1 MKREDVIR
9 LFPGTIREIL
19 QRAAW
24 DPDALQEIRLRTGKP
39 LILWQDGE
47 EYFVSSRGILT
58 RHRKMAYLVTQ
69 EEIRT
74 TMEYLGQYSLYAYEE
89 ELRQGFLT
97 IQGGHRVGVTG
108 KTIIEEH
115 QVKGVRQ
122 ISCINI
128 RFSHEVKGCAD
139 AVLPYVLKDTEVCHT
154 LIISPPR
161 CGKTTLLRDMIRQVS
176 DGTEEFP
183 GCTVGVV
190 DERSEI
196 GGSYQGIPQNDVGIR
211 TDLLDCC
218 PKSEGMM
225 MLIRSMSPS
234 VIAVDEI
241 GNYEDIEAI
250 EMTLNSGCKLLATVH
265 GSSIED
271 IQKKPLLERLMK
283 EHVFQRYIVLQS
295 GSGRTENCHEQQTF
309 DEPGSNRHTIG
320 RIAQIYDGRGT
331 CLYQREGGYAGC

>member
-1 MKREDVIR
+1 MDMKREDVLR

-19 QRAAW
+19 ARAPW
-24 DPDALQEIRLRTGKP
+24 DAEQLQEIRLRTGKP
-39 LILWQDGE
+39 LLLWQNGE
-47 EYFVSSRGILT
+47 EYFLSTQGLLT
-58 RHRKMAYLVTQ
+58 RHKELAYLVHG

-108 KTIIEEH
+108 KAIVEQK
-115 QVKGVRQ
+115 QVRGVHQ

-128 RFSHEVKGCAD
+128 RFSHEVAGCAD
-139 AVLPYVLKDTEVCHT
+139 PVIPYVIGRQEVYHT

-161 CGKTTLLRDMIRQVS
+161 CGKTTLLRDLVRQIS
-176 DGTEEFP
+176 DGTGEFA

-196 GGSYQGIPQNDVGIR
+196 GGSYHGIPQNDVGIR

-218 PKSEGMM
+218 PKAEGMM
-225 MLIRSMSPS
+225 MLMRSMSPE

-241 GNYEDIEAI
+241 GNYEDIDAL
-250 EMTLNSGCKLLATVH
+250 EMIFHSGCKLLATVH
-265 GSSIED
+265 GSSIEE
-271 IQKKPLLERLMK
+271 IRQKPLLERLMK
-283 EHVFQRYIVLQS
+283 EHVFERYLLL
-295 GSGRTENCHEQQTF
+295 GRGEGQGVGTVTGIF
-309 DEPGSNRHTIG
+309 DE
-320 RIAQIYDGRGT
+320 RGT
-331 CLYQREGGYAGC
+331 CLYQKGKEG

>member
-9 LFPGTIREIL
+9 LFPGKLREIL
-19 QRAAW
+19 TQAAW
-24 DPDALQEIRLRTGKP
+24 DADALEEIRLRTGKP
-39 LILWQDGE
+39 LILWQDGQ

-58 RHRKMAYLVTQ
+58 RHRKMAYLVRQ

-108 KTIIEEH
+108 KTMVEER
-115 QVKGVRQ
+115 QIKGVRQ

-128 RFSHEVKGCAD
+128 RFSHEIKGCAD
-139 AVLPYVLKDTEVCHT
+139 AILPYVLKDHQVCHT
-154 LIISPPR
+154 LIVSPPR
-161 CGKTTLLRDMIRQVS
+161 CGKTTLLRDLIRQIS
-176 DGTEEFP
+176 DGTERFP

-218 PKSEGMM
+218 PKSEGMV
-225 MLIRSMSPS
+225 MLLRSMSPA

-241 GNYEDIEAI
+241 GNYEDIDAI
-250 EMTLNSGCKLLATVH
+250 EMTLNSGCRLLATVH
-265 GSSIED
+265 GSSVEEL
-271 IQKKPLLERLMK
+271 QKKPLLRRLMK
-283 EHVFQRYIVLQS
+283 EHVFQRYIVLQRER
-295 GSGRTENCHEQQTF
+295 GQRA
-309 DEPGSNRHTIG
+309 G
-320 RIAQIYDGRGT
+320 RIVRIYDERGT
-331 CLYQREGGYAGC
+331 CLYQQEGVWAG

>member
-9 LFPGTIREIL
+9 LFPEQIREIL
-19 QRAAW
+19 RQADW
-24 DPDALQEIRLRTGKP
+24 NPEELQEIRLRAGKP
-39 LILWQDGE
+39 LILRQQGK
-47 EYFVSSRGILT
+47 EYFLSRKGMLT
-58 RHRKMAYLVTQ
+58 RHKELAYLVSQ
-69 EEIRT
+69 EQIRT
-74 TMEYLGQYSLYAYEE
+74 TMEYLGQFSLYAYEE

-97 IQGGHRVGVTG
+97 IQGGHRVGVSG
-108 KTIIEEH
+108 KTIIENH

-128 RFSHEVKGCAD
+128 RFSHQVKGCAD
-139 AVLPYVLKDTEVCHT
+139 PVMPYVLHCQSVCHT

-161 CGKTTLLRDMIRQVS
+161 CGKTTLLRDLIRQLS

-218 PKSEGMM
+218 PKAEGMM
-225 MLIRSMSPS
+225 MLIRSMSPE

-241 GNYEDIEAI
+241 GNYEDINGV
-250 EMTLNSGCKLLATVH
+250 EMILNSGCKLLATVH

-271 IQKKPLLERLMK
+271 IQKKPLLERMIR
-283 EHVFQRYIVLQS
+283 EHVFERYIILQGEDYQGAGNIS
-295 GSGRTENCHEQQTF
+295 R
-309 DEPGSNRHTIG
+309 
-320 RIAQIYDGRGT
+320 IYDGRGT
-331 CLYQREGGYAGC
+331 CLYQKEGTA

>member
-1 MKREDVIR
+1 MEREDVIR

-19 QRAAW
+19 QQAAW
-24 DPDALQEIRLRTGKP
+24 DADALQEIRLRTGKP

-47 EYFVSSRGILT
+47 EYFVSSQGILT
-58 RHRKMAYLVTQ
+58 RHREMAYLVKQ

-139 AVLPYVLKDTEVCHT
+139 AVLPYVLQEKEVCHT

-161 CGKTTLLRDMIRQVS
+161 CGKTTLLRDLIRQIS
-176 DGTEEFP
+176 DGTDQFP

-225 MLIRSMSPS
+225 MLLRSMSPS

-241 GNYEDIEAI
+241 GNYEDIDAI

-265 GSSIED
+265 GSSIEE
-271 IQKKPLLERLMK
+271 IQKKPLLERLIK
-283 EHVFQRYIVLQS
+283 EHVFQRYIVLQ
-295 GSGRTENCHEQQTF
+295 NKKQQIS
-309 DEPGSNRHTIG
+309 EKIS
-320 RIAQIYDGRGT
+320 QIYDGRGT
-331 CLYQREGGYAGC
+331 CLYQRERGYAE

>member
-1 MKREDVIR
+1 MMKREEVIR
-9 LFPGTIREIL
+9 LFPGKIREIL
-19 QRAAW
+19 QQAAW
-24 DPDALQEIRLRTGKP
+24 DPDALQEIRLRTGRP
-39 LILWQDGE
+39 LILWQDGK
-47 EYFVSSRGILT
+47 EYFLSSQGVLT
-58 RHRKMAYLVTQ
+58 RHKNLAYLVSA

-97 IQGGHRVGVTG
+97 IQGGHRVGVAG
-108 KTIIEEH
+108 KTILEDH
-115 QVKGVRQ
+115 RVKGVHQ

-128 RFSHEVKGCAD
+128 RFSHQITGCAD
-139 AVLPYVLKDTEVCHT
+139 KVLPYVIEEGTVCHT

-161 CGKTTLLRDMIRQVS
+161 CGKTTLLRDLVRQIS
-176 DGTEEFP
+176 DGTKTFP

-225 MLIRSMSPS
+225 MLIRSMSPA

-241 GNYEDIEAI
+241 GNYEDINAI
-250 EMTLNSGCKLLATVH
+250 EMTLNSGCKLVATVH

-271 IQKKPLLERLMK
+271 IRRKPLLERLMK
-283 EHVFQRYIVLQS
+283 EHVFERYVILRS
-295 GSGRTENCHEQQTF
+295 KK
-309 DEPGSNRHTIG
+309 DEPAG
-320 RIAQIYDGRGT
+320 RMDSVYDTRGT
-331 CLYQREGGYAGC
+331 CLYQKGEIP

>member
-1 MKREDVIR
+1 MEREDVLR

-19 QRAAW
+19 KQAAW
-24 DPDALQEIRLRTGKP
+24 DADTLQEIRLRTGKP
-39 LILWQDGE
+39 LILWQNGE
-47 EYFVSSRGILT
+47 EFFVSSQGVLT
-58 RHRKMAYLVTQ
+58 RHRDMAYLVKQ
-69 EEIRT
+69 EEIRK

-139 AVLPYVLKDTEVCHT
+139 DVLPYVLQDKEVCHT

-161 CGKTTLLRDMIRQVS
+161 CGKTTLLRDLIRQIS
-176 DGTEEFP
+176 DGNAKFP

-225 MLIRSMSPS
+225 MLLRSMSPS
-234 VIAVDEI
+234 VIAIDEI
-241 GNYEDIEAI
+241 GNYEDIDAI

-265 GSSIED
+265 GSSIEE
-271 IQKKPLLERLMK
+271 IQKKPLLERLIK
-283 EHVFQRYIVLQS
+283 EHVFQRYIVLQ
-295 GSGRTENCHEQQTF
+295 NKKHQ
-309 DEPGSNRHTIG
+309 
-320 RIAQIYDGRGT
+320 IAGKISQIYDGRGT
-331 CLYQREGGYAGC
+331 CLYQKERGYAE

>member
-1 MKREDVIR
+1 MKREDVLR

-47 EYFVSSRGILT
+47 EYFVSSQGVLT
-58 RHRKMAYLVTQ
+58 RHRKMAYLVNQ

-74 TMEYLGQYSLYAYEE
+74 TLEYLGQYSLYAYEE

-139 AVLPYVLKDTEVCHT
+139 MVLPFVLKDTEVCHT

-161 CGKTTLLRDMIRQVS
+161 CGKTTLLRDLIRQIS
-176 DGTEEFP
+176 DGTKEFP

-241 GNYEDIEAI
+241 GNYEDISAI

-265 GSSIED
+265 GNSIEE
-271 IQKKPLLERLMK
+271 IQKKPLLERLIK
-283 EHVFQRYIVLQS
+283 EHVFQRYIVLQN
-295 GSGRTENCHEQQTF
+295 ENHQTA
-309 DEPGSNRHTIG
+309 GK
-320 RIAQIYDGRGT
+320 IAQIYDGRGT
-331 CLYQREGGYAGC
+331 CLYQKAERYAGC